1 MPSLPGDT
9 RAAFYGAIRHLE
21 IWSISLRPEQ
31 LGLIEGLRAAV
42 AVSAMVAAS
51 FALQQPILG
60 WAAFGAFW
68 TCLADP
74 GGSGPERFPTLGR
87 FAAMGSL
94 MAGLTS
100 LSGGLGLWI
109 SAPLL
114 FAAAMACGAIRLS
127 KRVTNQVSV
136 LSTVVAVVAI
146 DFPRDGLHALMLGGI
161 FLSGSLFAILLCA
174 IWRVHPYAAARRA
187 VSAVYR
193 ELAFTAAQDFR
204 GRSGSDPTLARQ
216 RAAVRD
222 SIERARGVLDRTVA
236 GRNDR
241 AARAWLQSALECA
254 DRIFAGLVA
263 LDHDSWRSGGAGP
276 AAAAWRDE
284 MLEVARGALAEMER
298 QVLLPVPD
306 WSCLRPVRDWLAG
319 KGAGEDG
326 LERRVANQWTAALAD
341 FESGAATVS
350 VTSAPA
356 GPGDRTFRP
365 VLRHALRVAVTVA
378 VVRMVTLALHL
389 PYGYWATVA
398 VVVVMQPEMAATF
411 PRMLERMIGSSVGGV
426 AAALIYAALP
436 SPDLLLIAIFPIAA
450 VTIALRGVNYALFV
464 TCLTALFVLVTEL
477 LNPSSG
483 TAVVAEARVYDNL
496 IGAAFAM
503 AGSALLWPDPHVA
516 PFIAAVEAAIH
527 ANLGYAEDIVHAIR
541 DKEPTTEGA
550 RREAGMT
557 STAAEVGLRRLLL
570 QGRGRKIGSDQVGLL
585 LAELRRLTGMATA
598 AGLAE
603 NAEMIATIEEQAGRC
618 RELAEAWRAAISVAG
633 KTT

>member
-1 MPSLPGDT
+1 MSSLSGET
-9 RAAFYGAIRHLE
+9 RAAFYGAVRHLE
-21 IWSISLRPEQ
+21 TWSISLRPEQ
-31 LGLIEGLRAAV
+31 LGLIEGLRAAI

-51 FALQQPILG
+51 FAFRQPILG

-68 TCLADP
+68 TCLSDP

-94 MAGLTS
+94 MAGLMS
-100 LSGGLGLWI
+100 LSGGLGLWG
-109 SAPLL
+109 SALLL
-114 FAAAMACGAIRLS
+114 FTAVLLCGAIRLS
-127 KRVTNQVSV
+127 RRVTNQVSV
-136 LSTVVAVVAI
+136 LSTVVAVVAV
-146 DFPRDGLHALMLGGI
+146 DFPRDGLHALILAGI

-174 IWRVHPYAAARRA
+174 IWRIHPYAATRRA

-193 ELAFTAAQDFR
+193 ELALNAAEAVGRFR
-204 GRSGSDPTLARQ
+204 GRSGSDPALARQ

-222 SIERARGVLDRTVA
+222 SIERARGVLDHTVA

-263 LDHDSWRSGGAGP
+263 LDHEQGAGP
-276 AAAAWRDE
+276 AAAWRDE
-284 MLEVARGALAEMER
+284 MLTVARGALAEMER

-306 WSCLRPVRDWLAG
+306 WSSLRPVRDWLAE

-326 LERRVANQWTAALAD
+326 LEQRVATQWTAALAD
-341 FESGAATVS
+341 FESGAATVG
-350 VTSAPA
+350 VTSAPT

-378 VVRMVTLALHL
+378 VVRMATLALHL
-389 PYGYWATVA
+389 PFGYWATVA
-398 VVVVMQPEMAATF
+398 VVVVMQPEMAATY
-411 PRMLERMIGSSVGGV
+411 PRMLERMIGSSVGGI

-436 SPDLLLIAIFPIAA
+436 SPDLLLIAIFPVAA
-450 VTIALRGVNYALFV
+450 ITIALRGVNYSLFV
-464 TCLTALFVLVTEL
+464 TFLTALFVLVTEL
-477 LNPSSG
+477 LTPNSG

-503 AGSALLWPDPHVA
+503 AGSALLWPDPHVE
-516 PFIAAVEAAIH
+516 PFIAAVEAAIR
-527 ANLGYAEDIVHAIR
+527 ANLGYAEDIVRAIR
-541 DKEPTTEGA
+541 DKEPAAEGA

-570 QGRGRKIGSDQVGLL
+570 QGRGRRVGGDQAGPL

-603 NAEMIATIEEQAGRC
+603 NADMNAAIEEQAGHC
-618 RELAEAWRAAISVAG
+618 RELAEAWRAVISG
-633 KTT
+633 PR